1 MGKGDFLGEFEQLV
15 LLALIRVGEGAY
27 GMTVRREIEERA
39 SRDVSIGA
47 VYATLDRLEEKGLVR
62 SYAGDG
68 PAARGG
74 RPKKCFRITGAGAS
88 ALERSQQ
95 AVRQMLEGLPARW
108 NPKPSR

>member
-27 GMTVRREIEERA
+27 GMTVRREIEDRA
-39 SRDVSIGA
+39 ARDVSIGA
-47 VYATLDRLEEKGLVR
+47 VYATLDRLEEKGLVK
-62 SYAGDG
+62 SHLGDG
-68 PAARGG
+68 TDARGG
-74 RPKKCFRITGAGAS
+74 RPKKCFRITGAGAK
-88 ALERSQQ
+88 ALERSQE